1 MEDVVTVGLDGS
13 AESMDAARWA
23 ADEADRR
30 KITLRL
36 LHAWILLSQDTPG
49 APQEKDQNYWAKRI
63 VGDAQRDITHRHPD
77 LPIVEE
83 LLAEDAT
90 EALLRAAAD
99 SRILVLGSRGLERV
113 ESFFLGDTG
122 LHVVARADRPV
133 VLVRAGAAENRPPGD
148 REAGVVA
155 GVSLEGSCDSVLDF
169 ACDTAAARDVPVHV
183 VHGRSLPVQAYAPW
197 GVDPEVAKEIRD
209 DVQRDLAPVLRPWRE
224 KFPALRIVED
234 IRLESPARAVVR
246 AARGRQLLV
255 VGRRR
260 HRQALGPRLGP
271 VAQAAV
277 HHANC
282 PVAVVSHDD

>member
-13 AESMDAARWA
+13 GESMDAARWA

-30 KITLRL
+30 NLTLRL
-36 LHAWILLSQDTPG
+36 LHAWVLLSPDTPG

-63 VGDAQRDITHRHPD
+63 VGDAQREITHRHPD
-77 LPIVEE
+77 LSIVEE

-155 GVSLEGSCDSVLDF
+155 GVSLEGACDSVLDF
-169 ACDTAAARDVPVHV
+169 ACDTAAARGVPVHV
-183 VHGRSLPVQAYAPW
+183 VHGRSLPVQAYVPW
-197 GVDPEVAKEIRD
+197 GVDPDAAKEIRD
-209 DVQRDLAPVLRPWRE
+209 DVQRDLAPVLGPWRE

-246 AARGRQLLV
+246 AARSHQLLV

-277 HHANC
+277 HHANG
-282 PVAVVSHDD
+282 PVAVVSHD